1 MKTKL
6 SKKILSAFL
15 AVLMIVTSVPM
26 AAFNAYAD
34 FGTLVVDPAVV
45 AIESAMKEFESKLQT
60 EGAYT
65 NVVQAYNA
73 YVDCQ
78 KALDAYLYGGETD
91 ALNGKAKALTD
102 AIGKI
107 GNYTGVAG
115 AADAVNQKDASDYA
129 RVWANDSSDAATTY
143 YKNVLWS
150 ETEFNT
156 SRGSNTSINSSGGS
170 EDMELTT
177 LYYPEVTMLYDGVNT
192 PQATMFTMTQG
203 YKYSGSTSYNN
214 KSRYINTVMMNTDGL
229 ALNQN
234 WKGSCSDAEPFNA
247 YWALG
252 YGDKN
257 ISYTTSQNGGS
268 VYRVYYKRNIDSS
281 RKLDTYRWANTYQ
294 YTGALNDTTYSVD
307 IYPAVKAV
315 YGSNDNFTS
324 NDINAV
330 VTGNKAIHVINYKVL
345 ADQIATSGNS
355 MKSIAVSDYSEGGL
369 SAYITAMDNATGFDV
384 LSNFTTANNYTNCA
398 NQIKAYVEALKNVK
412 TTKNSDNYRT
422 LRTAM
427 SEDVRSIYK
436 GGNTGYTDDSWSAFV
451 TAYEKAQ
458 SVMAACNDSTGYNST
473 QDLVAIANNLTAAR
487 GNLKTNVTK
496 VNTDALMS
504 AIDTIIGYDD
514 IFTDASYNAVISVID
529 NAKTGVWGNVDNYG
543 IPTEALDDKDGN
555 QAVVDGWTDAIKE
568 EAKSLRIDPSAI
580 IETANGRV
588 SLNDA
593 IALADGLDPSDYSNY
608 STFNSAIT
616 EAQNYVT
623 TIANTEF
630 TDYAAQRSAY
640 IAMIEKVYKAY
651 YALELSFMKI
661 PDGTIVKVEDN
672 SNISLEDTGHSG
684 ECKMSFDFS
693 YPSGAIVFKTNHSN
707 NTVKIGNTSLRYGT
721 NTSNLNNNMLDG
733 ITINSTAVSKSEINH
748 NNSSTPGA
756 LNDAQYAAQLSKDG
770 FSFNNFTISDTNRY
784 YDRNGL
790 GYFAIKADGTR
801 ITDSHIADST
811 FTDMLATVEG
821 QSSNPG
827 VGGIFVKSTSSEYA
841 YITLEGDMNFEIPAV
856 PQQTLDANTRPT
868 STPYTLNG
876 NFGATYIWNVK
887 VTAFNYSGYGYQST
901 YDANNPTTY
910 KVAPTVTVID
920 MSYLVDLVNLCIDK
934 LPDEDRY
941 TIRTWKTFTDAL
953 TNAQSNLNY
962 STMDAATILQ
972 RIQSRYTT
980 LWNAYQGLTEKTL
993 NVSFNYK
1000 DANGADALTHFTA
1013 KYGETIN
1020 DHASEFNA
1028 ISTPQYIEGNS
1039 TYTFSGWVPAT
1050 GSPAFDKSAPIKDDI
1065 VYNAQYTATLN
1076 QAVFNAYNTA
1086 RAELIGALTPDTYTV
1101 ADLQK
1106 IADEIAGYRYFLYTD
1121 EQKEATMADEQDA
1134 IDAETAKIRAIIDGL
1149 QAPDYDLSYAI
1160 ATGDAAKDAK
1170 VDTDRFDLS
1179 SLDFKYQENVKIT
1192 DTITVSGLVFE
1203 TKDQL
1208 EATIREAL
1216 ESLATS
1222 IRVYDITVVTADGT
1236 KVIKDIPY
1244 GTPVI
1249 VNSDG
1254 SYELNVL
1261 DTDANYDG
1269 NIASWTYSYDAP
1281 SRGNLG
1287 PTTPKYMLAAPSL
1300 GFIVRGNTFLTAALE
1315 DTADTTYLVTVKTD
1329 FGKIIDVQ
1337 SVAGE
1342 YTMPETEKLMFTNYI
1357 FDGFDNGAAAGATI
1371 PVTQDTTI
1379 IAQYTEKTIG
1389 TYTIDVC
1396 DSYGAFFD
1404 NVVTRNSY
1412 KYNTKV
1418 TVSSVDAYCWVTGE
1432 YDVDLDC
1439 VKYALKSFDSVY
1451 SFYACENIAM
1461 NDWDALDG
1469 KVLIPLTFD
1478 EYVTI
1483 VTASTKLNT
1492 IPGTKVPDG
1501 TVSADISSGEVIVD
1515 ATGNYVLAAAVAS
1528 GGTYQLAVES
1538 PKASV
1543 TSLETIVPAAD
1554 KMQFTLVGQFVI
1566 PEDIEIVECGFIFS
1580 TDAGVTDLSV
1590 ENVDNAKGI
1599 FRFKSTKYTCG
1610 NQFTADVVNPSSIVT
1625 FNYAPYAIVKN
1636 ADGNI
1641 STVYGTSRTNIT
1653 NRF

>member
-45 AIESAMKEFESKLQT
+45 EIESAMKEFESKLQT

-91 ALNGKAKALTD
+91 ALNGKAKTLTD

-129 RVWANDSSDAATTY
+129 RVWANDSSDATTY

-150 ETEFNT
+150 ETSYNT
-156 SRGSNTSINSSGGS
+156 ACGSNTNTGDPKVN
-170 EDMELTT
+170 DMTLTT
-177 LYYPEVTMLYDGVNT
+177 LYYPEITMLYDGVNT
-192 PQATMFTMTQG
+192 PQATIFTKTEG
-203 YKYSGSTSYNN
+203 YKYSGSTKYNSN
-214 KSRYINTVMMNTDGL
+214 SRYISTIYMTNTDGISI
-229 ALNQN
+229 NQN
-234 WKGSCSDAEPFNA
+234 WKGSCGDNEPFNA
-247 YWALG
+247 FWALG
-252 YGDKN
+252 YGDKSL
-257 ISYTTSQNGGS
+257 SYTNLQNGAS
-268 VYRVYYKRNIDSS
+268 LYRVYYKKLVDGS
-281 RKLDTYRWANTYQ
+281 RQLDTYRWTNIYR
-294 YTGALNDTTYSVD
+294 YTDTLDDNTYSVD

-315 YGSNDNFTS
+315 YNSGDTFTS
-324 NDINAV
+324 DYINSV
-330 VTGNKAIHVINYKVL
+330 ITGNKAIHVINYKVL
-345 ADQIATSGNS
+345 AEQIKTSGTS

-369 SAYITAMDNATGFDV
+369 LNYVTAMDNATGFDV
-384 LSNFTTANNYTNCA
+384 LSNFKVANNYTNCA

-514 IFTDASYNAVISVID
+514 IFTDASYNAVINVID

-661 PDGTIVKVEDN
+661 PDGTIVRVEDN
-672 SNISLEDTGHSG
+672 SSISLQDSHDG
-684 ECKMSFDFS
+684 ECRMSFDFS

-733 ITINSTAVSKSEINH
+733 ITLDSTVASNSEISGTN

-756 LNDAQYAAQLSKDG
+756 LTDAQYMKKLEKKDG
-770 FSFNNFTISDTNRY
+770 FSLDNFRITDTTSGH
-784 YDRNGL
+784 YDINGL
-790 GYFAIKADGTR
+790 GYYAIKADGTR
-801 ITDSHIADST
+801 ITT
-811 FTDMLATVEG
+811 TDVTDNSITEMLSTVEG
-821 QSSNPG
+821 KSSNPG
-827 VGGIFVKSTSSEYA
+827 VGGVFVKSTSSNYA
-841 YITLEGDMNFEIPAV
+841 YITLTGDMNFEIPAV
-856 PQQTLDANTRPT
+856 PQKTLDANTRPT

-887 VTAFNYSGYGYQST
+887 VGWLNYSGYGYQST

-920 MSYLVDLVNLCIDK
+920 MSYLVDLVNLCLDK
-934 LPDEDRY
+934 LSDEDRY

-972 RIQSRYTT
+972 RVQSRYTT

-1000 DANGADALTHFTA
+1000 DANGVDALTHFTA
-1013 KYGETIN
+1013 KYGETVN

-1028 ISTPQYIEGNS
+1028 INTPQYVEGNS
-1039 TYTFSGWVPAT
+1039 TYTFSGW
-1050 GSPAFDKSAPIKDDI
+1050 SPALDKNAPIKDDI
-1065 VYNAQYTATLN
+1065 VYTAQYTATLN

-1106 IADEIAGYRYFLYTD
+1106 IADEIATYKYFLYTD

-1254 SYELNVL
+1254 SYALNVS
-1261 DTDANYDG
+1261 DTDVNYDG
-1269 NIASWTYSYDAP
+1269 ESVSWTYSYDAP
-1281 SRGNLG
+1281 SRGDLG

-1300 GFIVRGNTFLTAALE
+1300 GFIVRGNTFLNATSNAAS
-1315 DTADTTYLVTVKTD
+1315 DTTYLVTVKTD

-1342 YTMPETEKLMFTNYI
+1342 YTMPGTEKLMFTNYI
-1357 FDGFDNGAAAGATI
+1357 FDSFSNGADAGATI

-1379 IAQYTEKTIG
+1379 VAQYTEKTIG

>member
-26 AAFNAYAD
+26 TAFNAYAD

-45 AIESAMKEFESKLQT
+45 AIESAMKKFESKLQT

-102 AIGKI
+102 AIGEI

-129 RVWANDSSDAATTY
+129 RVWANDSSDATTY

-150 ETEFNT
+150 ETRYNT
-156 SRGSNTSINSSGGS
+156 ACGSNTSINSRGGS

-203 YKYSGSTSYNN
+203 YKYSGSQSYNK

-257 ISYTTSQNGGS
+257 ISYTTSRNGGS
-268 VYRVYYKRNIDSS
+268 VYRVYYKKLIDESIE
-281 RKLDTYRWANTYQ
+281 LDTYRWANTYQ

-315 YGSNDNFTS
+315 YGSNANFTS
-324 NDINAV
+324 NDVNAV

-345 ADQIATSGNS
+345 ADQIATSGTS

-369 SAYITAMDNATGFDV
+369 LNYVTAMDNATGFDV
-384 LSNFTTANNYTNCA
+384 LSNFKVANNYADCA
-398 NQIKAYVEALKNVK
+398 NRIKAYVEALKNVK

-487 GNLKTNVTK
+487 GNLETNVTK

-733 ITINSTAVSKSEINH
+733 ITINSTAVSKSEINY

-841 YITLEGDMNFEIPAV
+841 YITLEGDMNFDIPAV

-887 VTAFNYSGYGYQST
+887 VTALNYSGYGYQST

-920 MSYLVDLVNLCIDK
+920 MSYLVDLVNLCLDK
-934 LPDEDRY
+934 LADEDRY

-1013 KYGETIN
+1013 KYGETVN
-1020 DHASEFNA
+1020 DHASEFDA
-1028 ISTPQYIEGNS
+1028 INTPPQYVEGNS
-1039 TYTFSGWVPAT
+1039 TYTFSGW
-1050 GSPAFDKSAPIKDDI
+1050 SPALDKNAPIKDDI
-1065 VYNAQYTATLN
+1065 VYTAQYTATLN

-1101 ADLQK
+1101 ADLLK

-1149 QAPDYDLSYAI
+1149 QTPDYDLSYAI

-1396 DSYGAFFD
+1396 DSYDAYWNFES
-1404 NVVTRNSY
+1404 TASSY
-1412 KYNTKV
+1412 KYNQKV
-1418 TVSSVDAYCWVTGE
+1418 SVSNPDAFCWVVAE
-1432 YDVDLDC
+1432 YDGNETTLN
-1439 VKYALKSFDSVY
+1439 VKSYGSDY
-1451 SFYACENIAM
+1451 SFYACENI
-1461 NDWDALDG
+1461 NITDVDTFTGKAL
-1469 KVLIPLTFD
+1469 VPLTYD
-1478 EYVTI
+1478 EYCNVIMSSSTLTGYGAVLENGNADAFLVDDAGNKI
-1483 VTASTKLNT
+1483 LATAATNESGAYEL
-1492 IPGTKVPDG
+1492 KVE
-1501 TVSADISSGEVIVD
+1501 A
-1515 ATGNYVLAAAVAS
+1515 
-1528 GGTYQLAVES
+1528 

-1543 TSLETIVPAAD
+1543 TSLSKIVGSAD
-1554 KMQFTLVGQFVI
+1554 KSHFTLVGQFML
-1566 PEDIEIVECGFIFS
+1566 PEGAEIVECGFIFT
-1580 TDAGVTDLSV
+1580 TDKNVTDLTV
-1590 ENVDNAKGI
+1590 ENVDNANGV

-1610 NQFTADVVNPSSIVT
+1610 NQFTADVVNPSTRVN

-1636 ADGNI
+1636 ADGNVSI
-1641 STVYGTSRTNIT
+1641 VYGTSRVNIT